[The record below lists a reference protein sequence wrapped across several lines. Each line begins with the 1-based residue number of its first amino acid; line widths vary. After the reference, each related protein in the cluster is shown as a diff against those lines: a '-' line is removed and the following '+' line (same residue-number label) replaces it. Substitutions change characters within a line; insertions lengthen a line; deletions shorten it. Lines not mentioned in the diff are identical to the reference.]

1 MHHFLQAR
9 PFPSQFLRTLRTVP
23 DLGIFQLPSDLGQ
36 PLTPGI
42 EVKDTP

>member
-9 PFPSQFLRTLRTVP
+9 AFPPEFLRAFRIVP
-23 DLGIFQLPSDLGQ
+23 DRGIFQFPRDLCQ
-36 PLTPGI
+36 PLAPGI